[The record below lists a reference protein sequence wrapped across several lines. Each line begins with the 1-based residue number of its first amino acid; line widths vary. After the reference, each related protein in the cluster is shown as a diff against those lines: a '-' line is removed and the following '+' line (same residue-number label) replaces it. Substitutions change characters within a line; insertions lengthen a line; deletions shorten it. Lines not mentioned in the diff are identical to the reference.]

1 MFSPNRGSPLNNSI
15 NNQPMVDYEPQF
27 NYIFI
32 YLCKPEVFYFVENL
46 HFSTLNYKKV
56 YPLPHKL

>member
-1 MFSPNRGSPLNNSI
+1 MFSPNKEISLNSSI
-15 NNQPMVDYEPQF
+15 NNTSIVEHEPLF

>member
-1 MFSPNRGSPLNNSI
+1 
-15 NNQPMVDYEPQF
+15 MVDHEPQF

-32 YLCKPEVFYFVENL
+32 YLCKPEVFYFAENL

>member
-1 MFSPNRGSPLNNSI
+1 MFSPNRGNPLNNSI
-15 NNQPMVDYEPQF
+15 NNQPMVDHEP
-27 NYIFI
+27 NLII
-32 YLCKPEVFYFVENL
+32 YLYIYVNPEVFNFVENL

>member
-1 MFSPNRGSPLNNSI
+1 MFSPNRGNPLNNSI
-15 NNQPMVDYEPQF
+15 NNQPMVDHEPQF